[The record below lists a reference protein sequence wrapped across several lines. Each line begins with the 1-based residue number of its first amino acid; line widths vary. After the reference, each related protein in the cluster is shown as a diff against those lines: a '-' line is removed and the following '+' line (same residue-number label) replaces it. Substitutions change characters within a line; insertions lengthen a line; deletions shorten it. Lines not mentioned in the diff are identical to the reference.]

1 MKFLVISRFNIAFC
15 EDVFKLSSALEHR
28 AEAEAMVYVGGED
41 WEPLL
46 AMARIGQ
53 HRLFENH
60 SEETTSWSMM
70 ALPPVI
76 TGSLCLTQKS
86 KQMALVALDKP
97 FGEWAISALNGF
109 CTAASDAELCGILQ
123 GGSMVFP
130 IARWMPDHNS
140 AVVAARSNY
149 IKRFYDR
156 YDARY
161 EQTGLEQCWCDWFH
175 DPFFE
180 EREKRRS
187 TQINVLQEA
196 MLGKWERGWL

>member
-1 MKFLVISRFNIAFC
+1 MKYLLISKSNIAFC
-15 EDVFKLSSALEHR
+15 DDVFKLRSALEHR
-28 AEAEAMVYVGGED
+28 SEAESMVYAGGED

-53 HRLFENH
+53 QRLFDNHTDENLP
-60 SEETTSWSMM
+60 WNMI

-76 TGSLCLTQKS
+76 PGNLCLTQK
-86 KQMALVALDKP
+86 KEQMPLVALDKP
-97 FGEWAISALNGF
+97 SGEWAISALNGF
-109 CTAASDAELCGILQ
+109 CTAASDAELCGFLQ

-140 AVVAARSNY
+140 AVVAARSSY

-161 EQTGLEQCWCDWFH
+161 EQTGLEQCWREWFH
-175 DPFFE
+175 DSYFD
-180 EREKRRS
+180 ERENRRAS
-187 TQINVLQEA
+187 QMDVLQEA
-196 MLGKWERGWL
+196 LLAKWERGWL